1 MALTS
6 RSDQLRELASAVING
21 TITDEDGV
29 ALAASDIQGMLVT
42 LYDDAS
48 GSIINNRLRQS
59 VLNTNQVTIDSN
71 GVLTWTMRPAD
82 NVIVG
87 SVSVGEV
94 EQHVAHFE
102 WAYGGTAVALT
113 NAFAT
118 TDTDNTVTV
127 TAASHGL
134 AVGDSVFITGCA
146 DVGGLNV
153 NGLRVVATVP
163 TAGSFTFEHPT
174 AATATEAAGGG
185 VSVNVVKNAT
195 IGRQDVG
202 ITVLQFAK
210 VPGP

>member
-1 MALTS
+1 MALTA
-6 RSDQLRELASAVING
+6 RSDQLRELASAVITA
-21 TITDEDGV
+21 TITSDAGTVLPV
-29 ALAASDIQGMLVT
+29 ASIQGILLT
-42 LYDDAS
+42 LYDVS
-48 GSIINNRLRQS
+48 TGTIINNRLRQS
-59 VLNTNQVTIDSN
+59 VLNLNQVAITSG

-82 NVIVG
+82 NVIVNTPD
-87 SVSVGEV
+87 VGDI
-94 EQHVAHFE
+94 EQHIAHFE

-118 TDTDNTVTV
+118 TDADKTVTV

-134 AVGDSVFITGCA
+134 VVGDSVFIAGCA
-146 DVGGLNV
+146 DVGGLNL
-153 NGLRVVATVP
+153 NGLRVVVTVP
-163 TAGSFTFEHPT
+163 TSGSFTFEHPT
-174 AATATEAAGGG
+174 AATATESGGGG